1 MTSTPSMTRNF
12 ALLLGTAVVSTACAG
27 AASHAAPPEAPGN
40 AAIVRDGLARG
51 VGGPDTFYALL
62 AEDVRWTVARATTPR
77 TYTSRQEFLDSAA
90 APIVDRLTG
99 PIQAEV
105 HEILA
110 DDDRVVARWRGT
122 ATARDGQPYVNEYNW
137 VMSLEGGQV
146 TDVVAYL
153 DFVVLDEL
161 LARVPL
167 PS

>member
-1 MTSTPSMTRNF
+1 MTRNF
-12 ALLLGTAVVSTACAG
+12 TLLLGAAVVSAGCAG
-27 AASHAAPPEAPGN
+27 AASHAAPPEAPAN
-40 AAIVRDGLARG
+40 VDIVRDGLARG

-62 AEDVRWTVARATTPR
+62 ADDVRWTVARAPSPR
-77 TYTSRQEFLDSAA
+77 TYTSRQEFLDVAA

-110 DDDRVVARWRGT
+110 DDDRVMARWRGT

-137 VMSLEGGQV
+137 VMTLEGGQV

-153 DFVVLDEL
+153 DLVVLDEL
-161 LARVPL
+161 IERVPL